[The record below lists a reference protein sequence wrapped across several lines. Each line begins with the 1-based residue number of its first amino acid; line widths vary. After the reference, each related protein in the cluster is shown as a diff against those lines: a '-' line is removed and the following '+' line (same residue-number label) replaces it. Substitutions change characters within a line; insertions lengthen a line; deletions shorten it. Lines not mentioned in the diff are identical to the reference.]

1 MPRGRLARSLAAG
14 LLAASLAVPA
24 AAVEGFLYT
33 REVQVPAAGWV
44 RVPLD
49 LTAIQHMAP
58 GAADLHAFAPGGGEV
73 ALRVAPAAQ
82 RSERR
87 DVTVSK
93 VEKAADGWTLL
104 LDAGPD
110 PAPHERLFFAMA
122 HVTSAPSVRLDG
134 SADGKAWH
142 PLATGDLFRIGES
155 AGLQQIAL
163 SYPVTAD
170 RFLRLAWPEE
180 AGFPKVQAVEV
191 ETVSG
196 PSVTYATR
204 GAECR
209 AAGSSGSGASAGLAC
224 SFPLPAPEQMLRR
237 LTVDVEGSGA
247 VGYRLYEPR
256 AATWRLLREGTWQ
269 RSGNR
274 TQHFLAGGRE
284 ALAGSRL
291 RLELFGAGNAPPHVA
306 GWGVELAVQTVLFR
320 AEEAG
325 RYTLAY
331 GGAVRRNHHLE
342 ARLEEPPAGT
352 ETAWLEAGPEKEQAV
367 SAVSALPETLGAPGA
382 PLGRE
387 RFDVSWTVIAPSA
400 KPGDLVRLELPD
412 VVYANA
418 RRDLGDLRVALG
430 QSQIPFFR
438 WTPQEPASAGGQ
450 QEIHPGPVHRPGESE
465 SEVVLPASG
474 LPLTQLV
481 LTTPGGPLRRTVGVR
496 YLEPI
501 GRLRRLPQDP
511 AADPREQPPVTRTLW
526 QCDPEPPL
534 PCREALELP
543 GAAPKLLSVRLD
555 DGDNPP
561 LARLDAAAWRRRDVL
576 LFVWPGS
583 RAGKGETVKLLAGSE
598 RLTAPAYD
606 FATLG
611 EALLARPW
619 QAVELDLAGTS
630 TVKPSR
636 WAHWAL
642 PIALSLAGL
651 LLLFLLRRIL
661 AEH

>member
-1 MPRGRLARSLAAG
+1 MPSDRLFRAAAVG

-24 AAVEGFLYT
+24 AAVEGFLYS

-49 LTAIQHMAP
+49 LTAIQHLAP
-58 GAADLHAFAPGGGEV
+58 GGADLHVFAPGGGEV
-73 ALRVAPAAQ
+73 ALRMAPAAQ

-87 DVTVSK
+87 DVTVIK
-93 VEKAADGWTLL
+93 VEKAEDGWTLL

-110 PAPHERLFFAMA
+110 PAPHERLFFALAHMA
-122 HVTSAPSVRLDG
+122 SAPSVRLDG

-142 PLATGDLFRIGES
+142 ALATGDLFRIGES

-163 SYPVTAD
+163 SYPSTTD
-170 RFLRLAWPEE
+170 RFLRLAWPQE
-180 AGFPKVQAVEV
+180 AGFPRVQAVEV

-196 PSVTYATR
+196 PSVTYTTR
-204 GAECR
+204 GAECQ
-209 AAGSSGSGASAGLAC
+209 AAGPGTIGVAC
-224 SFPLPAPEQMLRR
+224 SFPLPAPGQMLRR

-274 TQHFLAGGRE
+274 TQHFLAGGGE
-284 ALAGSRL
+284 ALEGSRL
-291 RLELFGAGNAPPHVA
+291 RLELFGAGRTAPRLA
-306 GWGVELAVQTVLFR
+306 GWGIELAVQTVLFR

-331 GGAVRRNHHLE
+331 GGAVRRNR
-342 ARLEEPPAGT
+342 RLEEPADAM
-352 ETAWLEAGPEKEQAV
+352 TAWLEAGPEKEQAV
-367 SAVSALPETLGAPGA
+367 STMRETPSTPGA

-412 VVYANA
+412 VVYADA
-418 RRDLGDLRVALG
+418 RRDLSDLRVALG

-438 WTPQEPASAGGQ
+438 WTPPEPAPVGGQ

-465 SEVVLPASG
+465 SEVMLPASG

-481 LTTPGGPLRRTVGVR
+481 LTAPGGPLRRTVGVR
-496 YLEPI
+496 YLEPVR
-501 GRLRRLPQDP
+501 RLRRLPQDP
-511 AADPREQPPVTRTLW
+511 MGDSREPPPVTRTLW
-526 QCDPEPPL
+526 QCDPDPPL

-543 GAAPKLLSVRLD
+543 GTAPKLLSVRLD

-561 LARLDAAAWRRRDVL
+561 LAGLDAAVWRRRDVL
-576 LFVWPGS
+576 LFVWPK
-583 RAGKGETVKLLAGSE
+583 AGRGESVKLMSGSE

-611 EALLARPW
+611 EVLLARPW
-619 QAVELDLAGTS
+619 QAAELDLAGTS
-630 TVKPSR
+630 TAKPSR
-636 WAHWAL
+636 WARWAL
-642 PIALSLAGL
+642 PLALTLAGL
-651 LLLFLLRRIL
+651 FLLLLLRRIL

>member
-1 MPRGRLARSLAAG
+1 MPSDRLFRAAAAG

-24 AAVEGFLYT
+24 AAVEGFLYS
-33 REVQVPAAGWV
+33 RDVQVPAAGWV

-49 LTAIQHMAP
+49 LTAIQHLAP
-58 GAADLHAFAPGGGEV
+58 GGTDLHVFAPGGGEV
-73 ALRVAPAAQ
+73 ALRMAPAAQ

-87 DVTVSK
+87 DVTVIK
-93 VEKAADGWTLL
+93 VEKAEDGWTLL

-110 PAPHERLFFAMA
+110 PAPHERLFFALAQMA
-122 HVTSAPSVRLDG
+122 SAPSVGLDG

-142 PLATGDLFRIGES
+142 ALATGDLFRIGES

-163 SYPVTAD
+163 SYPSTTD
-170 RFLRLAWPEE
+170 RFLRLAWPQE
-180 AGFPKVQAVEV
+180 AGFPRVQAVEV

-196 PSVTYATR
+196 PSVTYTAR
-204 GAECR
+204 GAECQ
-209 AAGSSGSGASAGLAC
+209 AAGTSSSSGLAC
-224 SFPLPAPEQMLRR
+224 SFPLPAPGQMLRR

-284 ALAGSRL
+284 AVAGSRL
-291 RLELFGAGNAPPHVA
+291 RLELFGAGKTPPRLA
-306 GWGVELAVQTVLFR
+306 GWGIELAVQTVLFR

-331 GGAVRRNHHLE
+331 GGAVRRKG
-342 ARLEEPPAGT
+342 RLEEPSAST
-352 ETAWLEAGPEKEQAV
+352 ETAWLEAGPEKEPAV
-367 SAVSALPETLGAPGA
+367 SAMRALREPLGLPGA

-387 RFDVSWTVIAPSA
+387 RFDSSWTVIAPSA

-412 VVYANA
+412 AVYANA
-418 RRDLGDLRVALG
+418 RRDLGDLRVVLG
-430 QSQIPFFR
+430 QSQVPFFR
-438 WTPQEPASAGGQ
+438 WTPQEPAPAGGPQ
-450 QEIHPGPVHRPGESE
+450 QIHPGPVHQSGESE

-474 LPLTQLV
+474 LPLTQIV
-481 LTTPGGPLRRTVGVR
+481 LTTPGGPLRRMTGVR
-496 YLEPI
+496 YLEPVR
-501 GRLRRLPQDP
+501 RLRRLPQDP
-511 AADPREQPPVTRTLW
+511 AGDPREQPPVTRTLW

-534 PCREALELP
+534 PCRAALDLP
-543 GAAPKLLSVRLD
+543 GTAPKLLSVRLA

-561 LARLDAAAWRRRDVL
+561 LADLDAAVWRRRDVL
-576 LFVWPGS
+576 LFVWPKP
-583 RAGKGETVKLLAGSE
+583 GKREAVKLMAGSE

-619 QAVELDLAGTS
+619 QTAELDLTGTA
-630 TVKPSR
+630 TAKPSR
-636 WAHWAL
+636 WARWAL
-642 PIALSLAGL
+642 PVALTLAGL
-651 LLLFLLRRIL
+651 VLLLLLRRIL

>member
-1 MPRGRLARSLAAG
+1 MPSDRLARAVAAG
-14 LLAASLAVPA
+14 LLAASLAAPA
-24 AAVEGFLYT
+24 AAVEGFLYS

-49 LTAIQHMAP
+49 LTAVQHLAP
-58 GAADLHAFAPGGGEV
+58 GGADLHAFAPGGGEV

-87 DVTVSK
+87 DVTVVK
-93 VEKAADGWTLL
+93 VEKTEGGWTLL

-122 HVTSAPSVRLDG
+122 HMASAPSVRLDG
-134 SADGKAWH
+134 SADGKAWQA
-142 PLATGDLFRIGES
+142 LATGDLFRIGES

-163 SYPVTAD
+163 SYPSTTD
-170 RFLRLAWPEE
+170 RFLRLEWPQE
-180 AGFPKVQAVEV
+180 AGFPRVQAVEV

-196 PSVTYATR
+196 PSVTYTTR
-204 GAECR
+204 GAECQ
-209 AAGSSGSGASAGLAC
+209 AAGTSSSSGMAC
-224 SFPLPAPEQMLRR
+224 SFPLPAPGQVLRR

-256 AATWRLLREGTWQ
+256 SGTWRLLREGAWQ

-284 ALAGSRL
+284 ELAGSRL
-291 RLELFGAGNAPPHVA
+291 RLELFGAGNAAPRLA
-306 GWGVELAVQTVLFR
+306 GWGIELAVQTVLFR

-331 GGAVRRNHHLE
+331 GGAVRRNH
-342 ARLEEPPAGT
+342 RLEEPPADAD
-352 ETAWLEAGPEKEQAV
+352 TAWLEAGPEKEQSVPAV
-367 SAVSALPETLGAPGA
+367 SAMREALRTPGA
-382 PLGRE
+382 PLGKE
-387 RFDVSWTVIAPSA
+387 RFDISWTVIAPSA

-438 WTPQEPASAGGQ
+438 WTPPEPAPAGGQ
-450 QEIHPGPVHRPGESE
+450 PLHPGPVHRPGESE
-465 SEVVLPASG
+465 SEVTLPASG
-474 LPLTQLV
+474 LPLTELV
-481 LTTPGGPLRRTVGVR
+481 LTAPGGPLRRTVGVR
-496 YLEPI
+496 YLEPVR
-501 GRLRRLPQDP
+501 RLRRLPQDP
-511 AADPREQPPVTRTLW
+511 MGDPREQPPVTRTLW

-561 LARLDAAAWRRRDVL
+561 LAGLDAAVWRRRDVL
-576 LFVWPGS
+576 LFVWPKS
-583 RAGKGETVKLLAGSE
+583 GKGEAVKLMAGSE

-611 EALLARPW
+611 EVLLARPW
-619 QAVELDLAGTS
+619 QTAELDLTGTA
-630 TVKPSR
+630 TAQPSR
-636 WAHWAL
+636 WARWAL
-642 PIALSLAGL
+642 PIALTLAGL
-651 LLLFLLRRIL
+651 FLLLLLRRIL